1 MKHLTKEQRYV
12 ISTLYKLG
20 ISQKVI
26 AEEIGVHKSTISR
39 ELQRNKSKRGSYN
52 PEQAHTFANERKE
65 RFSYNRKFTPNV
77 EKRVRSYI
85 EEEQWS
91 PEEIVGYCKKHGL
104 EMVSVER
111 IYQYLRKEKQ
121 EGGTL
126 YTFLRHKLKYRKRIL
141 TGDCKVKIKDRIS
154 IDLRPERVNARLEF
168 GHWEADLISG
178 NNHKGFI
185 LVLTER
191 VSKQILM
198 AYLPKGKN
206 AKGVAEVMIYLLMPY
221 KDYVLSITVD
231 NGLEFSEHKY
241 VSKKLE
247 TIIYFTHP
255 YSSWEKGQVEN
266 MNKLI
271 RQYYPKDEIINKD
284 NTKNIRKIQEKI
296 NRRPRKNLNYVKP
309 FEYFYNFVNKKVA
322 FGS

>member
-1 MKHLTKEQRYV
+1 
-12 ISTLYKLG
+12 
-20 ISQKVI
+20 
-26 AEEIGVHKSTISR
+26 
-39 ELQRNKSKRGSYN
+39 
-52 PEQAHTFANERKE
+52 
-65 RFSYNRKFTPNV
+65 
-77 EKRVRSYI
+77 
-85 EEEQWS
+85 
-91 PEEIVGYCKKHGL
+91 
-104 EMVSVER
+104 MVSVER

-178 NNHKGFI
+178 NNHKSFI

>member
-309 FEYFYNFVNKKVA
+309 FEYFYNFVNKKIA